1 VEAGE
6 TVRTAELVA
15 GKTDKGTVAVAGVK
29 LTSPG

>member
-15 GKTDKGTVAVAGVK
+15 GKIDKGTVVVAGAK
-29 LTSPG
+29 FTSPG